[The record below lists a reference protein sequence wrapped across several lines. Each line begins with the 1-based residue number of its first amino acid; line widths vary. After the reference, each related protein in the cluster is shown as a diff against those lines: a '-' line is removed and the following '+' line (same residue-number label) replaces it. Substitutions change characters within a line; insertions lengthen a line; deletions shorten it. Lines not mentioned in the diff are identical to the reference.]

1 MRTACLLIPNLPLAA
16 ELRAHPELI
25 GQPLAVVTA
34 AGPRAELIAVSPEA
48 ARRGARRSTSVAHA
62 RAVCAEL
69 IVRVASPAIEAA
81 ARATLLDAAISV
93 SPRADSAPRTSGPY
107 ASEAAVYLDASGVEA
122 LFRSEAG
129 FAAALSARA
138 ERLGLPGQVAIS
150 SSRNIAHIAARQL
163 SRTLSSSMEPSGSVS
178 HAGSGRTCIIK
189 AGEEA
194 SFLAPLSI
202 DILDPDDATAETLT
216 RFGIHTVRDLLQLPR
231 RALRTR
237 LGPRVLQL
245 VELAQGHDHHTPL
258 PVPSS
263 TRLTEAIDLECPLDR
278 LEPLVFVLQGLL
290 SRLLARL
297 EARHMA
303 CDELTLTLDQ
313 EGGGRD
319 TRRVGAAAP
328 TLDLRVLMRLACHA
342 LESQPPR
349 AAVET
354 VTLETDGCPYENDQL
369 DLFRPAGPA
378 PAVLGRTLAELEAL
392 CGRDRI
398 GSPQVADSHD
408 PDAFGM
414 GPFQPPRHLS
424 SRISANTTASTS
436 AHTPARSPSSL
447 SGNLAIRALRPPLS
461 ANVRVSRGIPEFVRS
476 AIANGHVVHLAG
488 PWRTTGSWWSREGR
502 FAYDSFDIQTSDGTV
517 SRLRLDYIHKTW
529 HIDAVYD

>member
-1 MRTACLLIPNLPLAA
+1 MRTACLLIPNLPVAA

-25 GQPLAVVTA
+25 GQPLAVATA

-48 ARRGARRSTSVAHA
+48 ARRGARQSTSVAHA

-69 IVRVASPAIEAA
+69 IVRIASPATEAA
-81 ARATLLDAAISV
+81 ACAALLDAALSV

-107 ASEAAVYLDASGVEA
+107 ASEAAVYLDASGVDA
-122 LFRSEAG
+122 LFHSEAG

-138 ERLGLPGQVAIS
+138 ERLGLPGLVAIS
-150 SSRNIAHIAARQL
+150 SSRNVAHIAARQL
-163 SRTLSSSMEPSGSVS
+163 SNTFSSPPLPPSSSTSGS
-178 HAGSGRTCIIK
+178 GLGRTCIIE

-202 DILDPDDATAETLT
+202 DILDPDDAIADALT
-216 RFGIHTVRDLLQLPR
+216 RFGVHTVRDLLRLPR

-237 LGPRVLQL
+237 LGPPILKL
-245 VELAQGHDHHTPL
+245 IELAQGCDRNTPL

-263 TRLTEAIDLECPLDR
+263 TRLSEAIDLECPLDR

-303 CDELTLTLDQ
+303 CDELTLSLGL

-349 AAVET
+349 AAIDA
-354 VTLETDGCPYENDQL
+354 VTLEIDGCPYENDQL

-378 PAVLGRTLAELEAL
+378 PAVLGQTLAELEAL
-392 CGRDRI
+392 CGSDRI

-414 GPFQPPRHLS
+414 RPFQPPRQTS
-424 SRISANTTASTS
+424 STTPSFGPTASS
-436 AHTPARSPSSL
+436 SPNSL
-447 SGNLAIRALRPPLS
+447 SGNLAIRALRPPLR
-461 ANVRVSRGIPEFVRS
+461 ADVRVSRGIPEFVRS
-476 AIANGHVVHLAG
+476 PIANGHVVHLAG

-517 SRLRLDYIHKTW
+517 SRLRLDYIQKTW
-529 HIDAVYD
+529 HIDAIYD